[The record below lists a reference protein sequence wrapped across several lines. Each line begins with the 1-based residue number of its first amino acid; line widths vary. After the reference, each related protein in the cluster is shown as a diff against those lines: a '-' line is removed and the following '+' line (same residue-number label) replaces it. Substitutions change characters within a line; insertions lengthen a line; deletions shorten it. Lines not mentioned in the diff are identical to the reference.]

1 MTVSASALDSRAAAR
16 AATQSV
22 KKSGTSFAAGMAILP
37 RPRRAAMH
45 AIYAFC
51 REVDDIADDERMSA
65 GEKHARLD
73 EWRRE
78 IDRLYAG
85 RPALPAGVALL
96 EPVRAYDLPKNEFL
110 MMIEGME
117 MDADGPIVAPS
128 FDRLFAYTRRVA
140 GAVGL
145 LSMPVFGA
153 PKGAASDRFA
163 LALGDALQL
172 TNILRDVA
180 EDAKIGRVYLPA
192 ELLERH
198 GAPMGPQAIADV
210 LASPSPALRGR
221 GDRGEG
227 GATNDPVSTSSHDP
241 SPPAPLPQ
249 AGEGRSGLALTVRDL
264 AAVAAQKFADA
275 RTALAALDWRTVRPA
290 LLMMGAY
297 EAYLRKMTARGWE
310 RIGAPVS
317 LSKAEKLYIAARYGF
332 APPLKSVH
340 E

>member
-1 MTVSASALDSRAAAR
+1 MTTSASVLDTRAAAR
-16 AATQSV
+16 EATQSV

-37 RPRRAAMH
+37 RPRRKAMH

-51 REVDDIADDERMSA
+51 RDVDDIADDPALSA
-65 GEKHARLD
+65 GEKRARLS

-78 IDRLYAG
+78 IDRLYEG
-85 RPALPAGVALL
+85 RPTFSAAVALL
-96 EPVRAYDLPKNEFL
+96 DPVRAFNLPKNEFL

-117 MDADGPIVAPS
+117 MDADGPIVAPPTET
-128 FDRLFAYTRRVA
+128 LLAYTRRVA

-163 LALGDALQL
+163 LALGDALQI

-180 EDAKIGRVYLPA
+180 EDAKIGRLYLPA
-192 ELLERH
+192 EILEKH
-198 GAPMGPQAIADV
+198 GAPTTADAVGRVLTRPASIRGSIAGDDC
-210 LASPSPALRGR
+210 AGGSRSALQGV
-221 GDRGEG
+221 
-227 GATNDPVSTSSHDP
+227 AH
-241 SPPAPLPQ
+241 
-249 AGEGRSGLALTVRDL
+249 DL
-264 AAVAAQKFADA
+264 AQIARAKFNDA
-275 RTALAALDWRTVRPA
+275 RDALSSLDWRTVRPA

-310 RIGAPVS
+310 RLGEPIS
-317 LSKAEKLYIAARYGF
+317 LSKAEKLLIAARYGF
-332 APPLKSVH
+332 APPLKSAP

>member
-1 MTVSASALDSRAAAR
+1 MSASAPAIDTRAAAR
-16 AATQSV
+16 EATQSV

-37 RPRRAAMH
+37 KPRREAMH

-51 REVDDIADDERMSA
+51 REVDDIADDERLSA
-65 GEKHARLD
+65 SEKQARLG

-85 RPALPAGVALL
+85 RPALSAGLALL

-153 PKGAASDRFA
+153 PKGEASDRFA

-180 EDAKIGRVYLPA
+180 EDARIGRLYLPA
-192 ELLERH
+192 ELLAKH
-198 GAPMGPQAIADV
+198 GAPASAETIGRVLSRHLATREDGDRDERADG
-210 LASPSPALRGR
+210 SRPAL
-221 GDRGEG
+221 EG
-227 GATNDPVSTSSHDP
+227 VAEEL
-241 SPPAPLPQ
+241 AEI
-249 AGEGRSGLALTVRDL
+249 ARS
-264 AAVAAQKFADA
+264 KFAAA
-275 RTALAALDWRTVRPA
+275 RAALAFLDWRSVRPA

-310 RIGAPVS
+310 RVGEPVS
-317 LSKAEKLYIAARYGF
+317 LSKAEKLFIAARYGF

-340 E
+340 A

>member
-1 MTVSASALDSRAAAR
+1 MSASASILDPQAAAR
-16 AATQSV
+16 DAHAAV
-22 KKSGTSFAAGMAILP
+22 KQSGTSFAAGMAILP
-37 RPRRAAMH
+37 KPRRAAMH

-51 REVDDIADDERMSA
+51 REVDDIADDERRDA

-85 RPALPAGVALL
+85 RPTLSAGVALL
-96 EPVRAYDLPKNEFL
+96 EPVRAFGLPKNEFL

-117 MDADGPIVAPS
+117 MDAGGPIVAPS
-128 FDRLFAYTRRVA
+128 LDRLFAYTRRVA

-153 PKGAASDRFA
+153 PKGEASDRFA

-180 EDAKIGRVYLPA
+180 EDARIGRLYLPA
-192 ELLERH
+192 ELLAKH
-198 GAPMGPQAIADV
+198 GAPIEARATADI

-227 GATNDPVSTSSHDP
+227 AYSDAISSFNAP
-241 SPPAPLPQ
+241 SPPTPLPQ
-249 AGEGRSGLALTVRDL
+249 AGEGRRAIAFAACELALIARE
-264 AAVAAQKFADA
+264 KFALA
-275 RTALAALDWRTVRPA
+275 REALTALDWRTVRPA
-290 LLMMGAY
+290 LLMMGVY
-297 EAYLRKMTARGWE
+297 EAYLRKMTARGWARVGE
-310 RIGAPVS
+310 PVS
-317 LSKAEKLYIAARYGF
+317 LSKAEKLFIAARYGL
-332 APPLKSVH
+332 APPMKSVRG
-340 E
+340 

>member
-1 MTVSASALDSRAAAR
+1 MTASAPAFDTRAAAR
-16 AATQSV
+16 EATASV

-37 RPRRAAMH
+37 KPRREAMH

-51 REVDDIADDERMSA
+51 REVDDIADDERLSA
-65 GEKHARLD
+65 SEKQARLG

-85 RPALPAGVALL
+85 RPALSAGLALL
-96 EPVRAYDLPKNEFL
+96 EPVRAFDLPKNEFL

-128 FDRLFAYTRRVA
+128 LDRLFAYTRRVA

-153 PKGAASDRFA
+153 PKGEASDRFA
-163 LALGDALQL
+163 LAVGDALQL

-180 EDAKIGRVYLPA
+180 EDAKIGRLYLPA
-192 ELLERH
+192 ELLEKH
-198 GAPMGPQAIADV
+198 GAPTGAEAVGRVLTRHLATRENSARDKSAGGSRPALQGVAEELAEIARGKFAAARAA
-210 LASPSPALRGR
+210 LAS
-221 GDRGEG
+221 
-227 GATNDPVSTSSHDP
+227 
-241 SPPAPLPQ
+241 
-249 AGEGRSGLALTVRDL
+249 
-264 AAVAAQKFADA
+264 
-275 RTALAALDWRTVRPA
+275 LDWRTVRPA

-297 EAYLRKMTARGWE
+297 EAYLRKMTARGWDRVGE
-310 RIGAPVS
+310 PVS
-317 LSKAEKLYIAARYGF
+317 LSKAEKLFIAARYGF

-340 E
+340 G